1 MAQMTAQDLPLRTC
15 VGIMLINR
23 AGLIWI
29 GQRQPKWVKAPIWQM
44 PQGGLL
50 PKEDPKAGALREL
63 REETGV
69 RHVEVIAEAPDWLTY
84 ELPPELIGVALKGRY
99 RGQRQRWFALRF
111 TGADSEIDIRAR
123 GGRKS
128 EFDAWRWAYAS
139 EALSLAIPY
148 KRPLYEQVVSQ
159 FQEHIAPD
167 TPRTASG
174 RPRSWSD
181 FFWRRQRGVRP
192 AGA

>member
-1 MAQMTAQDLPLRTC
+1 
-15 VGIMLINR
+15 MLINR

-84 ELPPELIGVALKGRY
+84 EL
-99 RGQRQRWFALRF
+99 
-111 TGADSEIDIRAR
+111 
-123 GGRKS
+123 
-128 EFDAWRWAYAS
+128 
-139 EALSLAIPY
+139 
-148 KRPLYEQVVSQ
+148 
-159 FQEHIAPD
+159 
-167 TPRTASG
+167 
-174 RPRSWSD
+174 
-181 FFWRRQRGVRP
+181 
-192 AGA
+192 